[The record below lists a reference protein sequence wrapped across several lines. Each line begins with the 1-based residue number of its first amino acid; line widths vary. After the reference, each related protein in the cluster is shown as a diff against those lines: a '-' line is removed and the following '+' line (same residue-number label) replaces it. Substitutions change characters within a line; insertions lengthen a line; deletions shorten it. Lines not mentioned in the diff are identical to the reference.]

1 MRGPEAEGKYTI
13 AVRALCDFTAKAGDL
28 DLRFTPAPSAREGME
43 GHALIARRRGPEYET
58 EIVLSGDFG
67 DLRVRGR
74 ADGYDPAAQRLEE
87 FKTHRG
93 DLSRVPASHRAV
105 HRAQLLIYGAL
116 LCKTRQLPALRLSL
130 VYLNVASGQETAIEE
145 TMTAAELEDVFADHC
160 SRFLRWARQELAHRG
175 ARDASLRTL
184 AFPFPAF
191 NARQREL
198 ASAVYRS
205 VRDSKALLAQAP
217 TGCGKTVG
225 TLFPALKAL
234 PEAGLDKLFYLVAKT
249 SGRTV
254 ALEALARI
262 GSARLRV
269 LELVA
274 RDKVC
279 ENPGAECNGLS
290 CPLARGFYDRL
301 PAAREEAAGTA
312 LLDREAVRAIALRH
326 RICPYYLGQELARW
340 ADVIVGDYN
349 YYFDLNAILYLL
361 TSMNQWRVTL
371 LVDEAHNLVER
382 ARSMF
387 TAELQRDSM
396 EAARRVAPAPLRE
409 VFSRL
414 ARRWS
419 DMEHTL
425 GKSVYTVLEE
435 PPEPLQRA
443 MEDCIAAVSDY
454 SAERPDGIPQEAL
467 SFYFEALHFSRLST
481 TLDRDSVCDVTWE
494 AGVPRNAVDRGG
506 DADCTLTLRNVVP
519 ARFTAERLRA
529 VKSCVMFSATLTP
542 FQFYR
547 DVLGLP
553 SDCATLEVGSPFRP
567 EQLAVKI
574 VRSIS
579 TRLRNRKRSVAPIA
593 HLIREQYRSR
603 PGNYLAFFSS
613 YEYLN
618 DVAGELAR
626 TATDID
632 IWRQEP
638 GMSECRRHEFLARFR
653 PEGHGVG
660 FAVLGGAFAEG
671 VDLPGGRLIGAF
683 VTTLGLP
690 QVNPVNLEVQRRIEE
705 RFGTGYAYTFL
716 IPGLRKVIQAAGR
729 VIRTPHD
736 EGVVYLIDDRF
747 GEPTVRRL
755 LPAWWAV
762 EDNGAPWHGSFGSI
776 AAARL
781 PTSLL

>member
-1 MRGPEAEGKYTI
+1 MSARERETKYTI

-28 DLRFTPAPSAREGME
+28 DLRFTPSPSAREGME
-43 GHALIARRRGPEYET
+43 GHALIARRRGPGYET
-58 EIVLSGDFG
+58 EIALSGDFA

-74 ADGYDPAAQRLEE
+74 ADGYDPVTRRLEE

-116 LCKTRQLPALRLSL
+116 LCRTRQLPALRLSL
-130 VYLNVASGQETAIEE
+130 VYLNVASGHETAIEE
-145 TMTAAELEDVFADHC
+145 TMTAAQLEEVFAGHC
-160 SRFLRWARQELAHRG
+160 CRFLRWAQQELAHRVS
-175 ARDASLRTL
+175 RDASLRTV
-184 AFPFPAF
+184 AFPFPTF
-191 NARQREL
+191 NGRQREL
-198 ASAVYRS
+198 ARGVYRS
-205 VRDSKALLAQAP
+205 VRDGRALLTQAP

-234 PEAGLDKLFYLVAKT
+234 PEAGVDKLFYLVAKT

-254 ALEALARI
+254 ALDALARI
-262 GSARLRV
+262 APADLRV
-269 LELVA
+269 IELVA

-301 PAAREEAAGTA
+301 PAAREEAVGTA
-312 LLDREAVRAIALRH
+312 LLDRGAVRAIGLRH
-326 RICPYYLGQELARW
+326 GICPYYLAQELVRW
-340 ADVIVGDYN
+340 ADVVVGDYN
-349 YYFDLNAILYLL
+349 YYFDVNAILYLL
-361 TSMNQWRVTL
+361 TSMNQWSVTL

-387 TAELQRDSM
+387 TAQLRRDSM
-396 EAARRVAPAPLRE
+396 EAARRVAPAPTRE

-414 ARRWS
+414 ARRWDEIERS
-419 DMEHTL
+419 L
-425 GKSVYTVLEE
+425 GESAYTVLEE
-435 PPEPLQRA
+435 SPEPLQRA
-443 MEDCIAAVSDY
+443 MEDCIAAISDY
-454 SAERPDGIPQEAL
+454 SAERSDGVPPETL
-467 SFYFEALHFSRLST
+467 SFYFEALHFSRLTT
-481 TLDRDSVCDVTWE
+481 TLDRDSVCDVTRDPGTAIE
-494 AGVPRNAVDRGG
+494 RGG
-506 DADCTLTLRNVVP
+506 NGDCALSLRNVVP
-519 ARFTAERLRA
+519 AKFTSERLRA
-529 VKSCVMFSATLTP
+529 AKSCVLFSATLAP

-553 SDCATLEVGSPFRP
+553 QDCVTLEVGSPFRP
-567 EQLAVKI
+567 DQLAVKI

-579 TRLRNRKRSVAPIA
+579 TRLRNRKRSVRPIA
-593 HLIREQYRSR
+593 RLIQEQYRAQ

-618 DVAGELAR
+618 DVAGELTR

-632 IWRQEP
+632 IWHQEP
-638 GMSECRRHEFLARFR
+638 GMSESRRDEFLARFR
-653 PEGHGVG
+653 PEGRGVG

-690 QVNPVNLEVQRRIEE
+690 QVNPVNLEMQRRIET
-705 RFGTGYAYTFL
+705 RFGAGYAYTFL

-729 VIRTPHD
+729 VIRTPTD
-736 EGVVYLIDDRF
+736 AGVVYLIDDRF
-747 GEPTVRRL
+747 ADPTVRRL
-755 LPAWWAV
+755 LPAWWVVKDAASAPATKTV
-762 EDNGAPWHGSFGSI
+762 EVG
-776 AAARL
+776 L
-781 PTSLL
+781 PR